1 MDFTLT
7 GGFVKGERLFGFFN
21 EHHNNPD
28 IEALE
33 QRFVSVATEMQSGR
47 EIWITRGPV
56 WAAARASCAM
66 PGLFTPVKHEDRWML
81 AGGPVNPVPVRSE
94 ERRVGK
100 ECVSTGRSWW
110 STYH

>member
-1 MDFTLT
+1 MRDVFGLMDFTLT

-66 PGLFTPVKHEDRWML
+66 PGLFTPVKHEDRW
-81 AGGPVNPVPVRSE
+81 RSE
-94 ERRVGK
+94 EHPSELQSLMRISNAG
-100 ECVSTGRSWW
+100 CCL
-110 STYH
+110 